1 MESTLDKLDINK
13 SARVILVTNIG
24 EMKDRFLDI
33 GLTTNTLIKCVLS
46 GNKKEI
52 NGYEIRG
59 AVIAIRK
66 EDAEKVKVS
75 VIGWRETFYRPPFF
89 VHRTV
94 NEKCLTKNVSNV

>member
-1 MESTLDKLDINK
+1 MEGTLDKLEINQ
-13 SARVILVTNIG
+13 SARVISMGNTG

-33 GLTTNTLIKCVLS
+33 GLTQNTLVKCVLS

-66 EDAEKVKVS
+66 EDAEKVRIS
-75 VIGWRETFYRPPFF
+75 VTE
-89 VHRTV
+89 
-94 NEKCLTKNVSNV
+94 

>member
-1 MESTLDKLDINK
+1 MGNTLDKLKINQ
-13 SARVILVTNIG
+13 SARVISMENTG

-33 GLTTNTLIKCVLS
+33 GLTKNTLVKCVLN

-66 EDAEKVKVS
+66 EDAEKVNVS
-75 VIGWRETFYRPPFF
+75 VIG
-89 VHRTV
+89 
-94 NEKCLTKNVSNV
+94 

>member
-1 MESTLDKLDINK
+1 MESTLDKLNLNN
-13 SARVILVTNIG
+13 SARVISLLNTG

-33 GLTTNTLIKCVLS
+33 GLTCDTLVKCVLS

-66 EDAEKVKVS
+66 EDAEKVIVS
-75 VIGWRETFYRPPFF
+75 TIP
-89 VHRTV
+89 
-94 NEKCLTKNVSNV
+94 

>member
-1 MESTLDKLDINK
+1 MESTLDKLKINQ
-13 SARVILVTNIG
+13 SARVISIENIG

-33 GLTTNTLIKCVLS
+33 GLTQNTLVKCVLT

-59 AVIAIRK
+59 AIIAIRK

-75 VIGWRETFYRPPFF
+75 VPG
-89 VHRTV
+89 
-94 NEKCLTKNVSNV
+94 

>member
-1 MESTLDKLDINK
+1 MESTLDKLEINK
-13 SARVILVTNIG
+13 SARVISLSNIG

-33 GLTTNTLIKCVLS
+33 GLTNNTLIKCVLS

-66 EDAEKVKVS
+66 EDAEKVTVS
-75 VIGWRETFYRPPFF
+75 T
-89 VHRTV
+89 
-94 NEKCLTKNVSNV
+94 LL

>member
-33 GLTTNTLIKCVLS
+33 GLTNNTLVKCVLS

-66 EDAEKVKVS
+66 EDAERVKV
-75 VIGWRETFYRPPFF
+75 
-89 VHRTV
+89 RTC
-94 NEKCLTKNVSNV
+94 E

>member
-13 SARVILVTNIG
+13 FARVISVGNTD

-33 GLTTNTLIKCVLS
+33 GLTRNTLVKCVLS

-59 AVIAIRK
+59 TVIAIRK
-66 EDAEKVKVS
+66 EDAEKVRVS
-75 VIGWRETFYRPPFF
+75 VTE
-89 VHRTV
+89 
-94 NEKCLTKNVSNV
+94 